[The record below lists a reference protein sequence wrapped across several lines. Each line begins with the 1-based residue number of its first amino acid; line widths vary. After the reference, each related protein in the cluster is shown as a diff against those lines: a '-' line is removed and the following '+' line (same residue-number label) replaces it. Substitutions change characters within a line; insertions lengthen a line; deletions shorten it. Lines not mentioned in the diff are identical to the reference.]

1 MFVSFG
7 ELKELLYF
15 CCIHKFY
22 YMKGNCV
29 IPKAMVFIGI
39 FSLLLSMVACGSS
52 NDDVVKIPDAEQPDS
67 DDSQSGM
74 NYDDLGWEH
83 AEDVIKNMG
92 LGWNLGNT
100 LDACDYNQI
109 HDGGDWMFWET
120 CWGQSVTTPELM
132 HMLKQAGYGTIRVPV
147 TWGIHMDANG
157 VVYTSWMNRVKQ
169 VVEYVLDAGMYCILN
184 VHHDTGADEKAWLV
198 ASMKEY
204 EAQKAR
210 YEGLWKQIAETFM
223 EYDHHLLFES
233 YNEMLDERRSW
244 CFSTFNG
251 EYEEEVAADA
261 YAAINS
267 YAQSFVN
274 VVRSTGG
281 NNVGRNLIVNT
292 YGACNGTGTW
302 NKHLIDPLV
311 MMELP
316 EDVVE
321 NHLLFEVHTYP
332 NIDNLN
338 AARSEVADMILN
350 LKKHLVAKGAPVI
363 IGEWGNSSE
372 RPSLDN
378 KIAFITDFVEQ
389 VKAADMGLCY
399 WMGIT
404 DGVARQVPAFSEPEC
419 AKAMLQAFHGTD
431 FQPELPT
438 MDAVN
443 FSYAVT
449 YQQQW
454 SEVHLCSENISLD
467 EYKGVKV
474 ELDGAPENGSLSIK
488 IYGETEGVEQY
499 TSMTSD
505 CLEVT
510 FDSSKLG
517 NKVRRV
523 TLQCSLDTEYCIT
536 IKRAVLIRKDGTE
549 EIQCPTSFWGCD
561 VLLQK

>member
-1 MFVSFG
+1 
-7 ELKELLYF
+7 
-15 CCIHKFY
+15 
-22 YMKGNCV
+22 
-29 IPKAMVFIGI
+29 
-39 FSLLLSMVACGSS
+39 
-52 NDDVVKIPDAEQPDS
+52 
-67 DDSQSGM
+67 
-74 NYDDLGWEH
+74 
-83 AEDVIKNMG
+83 
-92 LGWNLGNT
+92 
-100 LDACDYNQI
+100 
-109 HDGGDWMFWET
+109 
-120 CWGQSVTTPELM
+120 
-132 HMLKQAGYGTIRVPV
+132 
-147 TWGIHMDANG
+147 
-157 VVYTSWMNRVKQ
+157 
-169 VVEYVLDAGMYCILN
+169 
-184 VHHDTGADEKAWLV
+184 
-198 ASMKEY
+198 
-204 EAQKAR
+204 
-210 YEGLWKQIAETFM
+210 
-223 EYDHHLLFES
+223 
-233 YNEMLDERRSW
+233 
-244 CFSTFNG
+244 
-251 EYEEEVAADA
+251 
-261 YAAINS
+261 
-267 YAQSFVN
+267 
-274 VVRSTGG
+274 
-281 NNVGRNLIVNT
+281 
-292 YGACNGTGTW
+292 
-302 NKHLIDPLV
+302 

-338 AARSEVADMILN
+338 GARSEVADMILN

-372 RPSLDN
+372 LPSLEN

-419 AKAMLQAFHGTD
+419 AKAMLQAFHGAD

-454 SEVHLCSENISLD
+454 SEVHLCRENISLD

-474 ELDGAPENGSLSIK
+474 ELDDAPENGSLSIK
-488 IYGETEGVEQY
+488 VYGETEGVEQY
-499 TSMTSD
+499 TSMTGD